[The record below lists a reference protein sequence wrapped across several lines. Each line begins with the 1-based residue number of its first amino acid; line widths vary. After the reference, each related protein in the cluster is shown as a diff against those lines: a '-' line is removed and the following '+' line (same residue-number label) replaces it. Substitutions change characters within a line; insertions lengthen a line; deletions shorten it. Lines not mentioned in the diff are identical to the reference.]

1 MNIAELSVKRPV
13 AILMF
18 YVLICTIAAIF
29 VPQLAVD
36 MFPSTEF
43 PRLSVSCS
51 YDGAGPEEVE
61 LNITEPLE
69 DALASLEDLEEITST
84 SYEGRSR
91 IRLAYGYDK
100 DMDEAADQVQSVLD
114 GMGNRLP
121 DDADEPTLRQYDLS
135 SRPIMRLVVTG
146 NVPIEELKE
155 LAEEVAQPMLERVPG
170 VAEAEVR
177 GGRDPIVEVSVSANR
192 LEAYGLTMTQVA
204 SSLKS
209 QNIQMSSGSL
219 TSGQMDYLVR
229 TDEEFDSLEEIR
241 QCVVK
246 TVSVPALSGS
256 VNRSNVVR
264 LEDIAE
270 VYESYEKGGDT
281 AYVNGIPSVMLRIS
295 DESDANSIQ
304 VSRGIHDALQ
314 SINEEL
320 PQGVSLV
327 ITQDDT
333 SITASSMNQV
343 YSAAY
348 QGVLLAVIIIF
359 LFLRSFKS
367 TLVIAFSLPISI
379 LITLACMYFMDL
391 TLNMMTMS
399 GLILGVGMIVDCSIV
414 ILENI
419 HRYRERGA
427 KAKVAAV
434 LGSREMLS
442 AIIASTLTTLCVFI
456 PVLLFKSD
464 LEMMGEM
471 FEELVITVVI
481 SLICSLFV
489 AVTLVPSLCG
499 GFLTLNTR
507 VQKPLKNRF
516 LKLMD
521 DGAERGLV
529 GLEQG
534 YRKALDLVLNNK
546 LITLVLV
553 STLFLLAVQQFG
565 SLGMNMNM
573 RVTTDDKVSINLT
586 MPEGTTG
593 DVTKEN
599 LFAMAAIIEKEV
611 KGYENIIIE
620 ADDDHTGS
628 IEINLP
634 DPDEQIQS
642 TGEIMTLLRSYLTE
656 FPSATFLFTAGK
668 RFGSKSAVDI
678 SILTDDVDLSDRI
691 AEEIVEI
698 LRTVPDVLDPVS
710 SLESGGPELQIAVDR
725 DRAAALGV
733 SISTLGSEIEALLDG
748 VTATT
753 FRMDGEELDINLV
766 LDEEDRASL
775 TDLSSFYISSQN
787 GRIPLSNVA
796 ELTESRSP
804 SSIARE
810 NRTRIIHVTADA
822 SATAAVSELTPL
834 VRSILEEQLV
844 LPDGVELALGGEY
857 TQMQEFNAALLIIV
871 LVAIFLVFGVMAA
884 QFESLL
890 DPFIILFSIPLLL
903 IGVSAIYKISGQP
916 FSTYAAVGIVAL
928 VGIVVNNAIV
938 LVDYTNTLR
947 GRGMALREACLEAGA
962 HRMRPILMTSLTTI
976 LGMVPMAFFPG
987 EGAEQIQPIGQTMVG
1002 GLISSTFMTLFV
1014 VPVVYYLLNRGIE
1027 RHKLIKGGIK
1037 NL

>member
-1 MNIAELSVKRPV
+1 MS
-13 AILMF
+13 
-18 YVLICTIAAIF
+18 
-29 VPQLAVD
+29 Q
-36 MFPSTEF
+36 
-43 PRLSVSCS
+43 VS
-51 YDGAGPEEVE
+51 
-61 LNITEPLE
+61 
-69 DALASLEDLEEITST
+69 
-84 SYEGRSR
+84 
-91 IRLAYGYDK
+91 
-100 DMDEAADQVQSVLD
+100 
-114 GMGNRLP
+114 
-121 DDADEPTLRQYDLS
+121 
-135 SRPIMRLVVTG
+135 
-146 NVPIEELKE
+146 
-155 LAEEVAQPMLERVPG
+155 
-170 VAEAEVR
+170 
-177 GGRDPIVEVSVSANR
+177 
-192 LEAYGLTMTQVA
+192 

-229 TDEEFDSLEEIR
+229 TDEEFGSLEEIR
-241 QCVVK
+241 QSVVK
-246 TVSVPALSGS
+246 TISVPSETGS
-256 VNRSNVVR
+256 INRSNVVR

-270 VYESYEKGGDT
+270 VYKSYEEGGST
-281 AYVNGIPSVMLRIS
+281 VYVNGIPSVMLRIS

-304 VSRGIHDALQ
+304 VAIGVKNALQ
-314 SINEEL
+314 AINKEL
-320 PQGVSLV
+320 PEGISLV
-327 ITQDDT
+327 IIQDDT

-348 QGVLLAVIIIF
+348 QGVFLAIIIIF
-359 LFLRSFKS
+359 LFLRSIKS
-367 TLVIAFSLPISI
+367 TLIIAFSLPISI
-379 LITLACMYFMDL
+379 LITLACMYFMNL

-427 KAKVAAV
+427 KAKVAAI

-464 LEMMGEM
+464 LEMLGEM

-499 GFLTLNTR
+499 SYLKLNTR
-507 VQKPLKNRF
+507 VQKPLKIKQ
-516 LKLMD
+516 LKRLD
-521 DGAERGLV
+521 DFAEGLLS
-529 GLEQG
+529 GLEKG
-534 YRKALDLVLNNK
+534 YRNSLNLVLNNK
-546 LITLVLV
+546 FITLTLV
-553 STLFLLAVQQFG
+553 FALFLLSVQQFS

-573 RVTTDDKVSINLT
+573 RVSTDDKVSISLS

-599 LFAMAAIIEKEV
+599 LFAMAAIIEREIRD
-611 KGYENIIIE
+611 YENILIE

-634 DPDEQIQS
+634 DPDLQTQS
-642 TGEIMTLLRSYLTE
+642 TQEIMTILRGYLTE
-656 FPSATFLFTAGK
+656 FPSATFLFSAGR
-668 RFGSKSAVDI
+668 RFGSKSAVDV
-678 SILTDDVDLSDRI
+678 SILTDDVDVSEKVAND
-691 AEEIVEI
+691 IVEI
-698 LRTVPDVLDPVS
+698 LRTIPDVVDPES
-710 SLESGGPELQIAVDR
+710 SLESGGPELQIIVDR
-725 DRAAALGV
+725 DRAAALGI
-733 SISTLGSEIEALLDG
+733 SITTLGTEIEALLDG
-748 VTATT
+748 ITATT
-753 FRMDGEELDINLV
+753 FRMDGEEMDINLV
-766 LDEEDRASL
+766 LDQEDRANL

-796 ELTESRSP
+796 ALIESHSP
-804 SSIARE
+804 SSISRE

-822 SATAAVSELTPL
+822 SASAAVSELTPL
-834 VRSILEEQLV
+834 VKATLEEQLV
-844 LPDGVELALGGEY
+844 LPKGVELEMGGEF
-857 TQMQEFNAALLIIV
+857 QQVQEFNSALLIIV
-871 LVAIFLVFGVMAA
+871 AVAIFLVFGVMAA

-903 IGVSAIYKISGQP
+903 IGVSALYKMTGQP

-947 GRGMALREACLEAGA
+947 GRGAPLREACLEAGT

-1002 GLISSTFMTLFV
+1002 GLLSSTFMTLFV
-1014 VPVVYYLLNRGIE
+1014 VPTMYYLLNKSIE
-1027 RHKLIKGGIK
+1027 KRKSIKQKGAGREGKKGVPSPGKII
-1037 NL
+1037 